1 MIWQSELRCL
11 QPRIWLQNPLS
22 ILCASCYTIRAT
34 QSNNEI
40 AFEGITLVKSVFS
53 FTRTL
58 ERRRDCVATIRDAL
72 FRCVSQIGAHFL
84 FALNSYLSM
93 ERGDYMGTK
102 SNKNIS
108 GVIGAIG
115 AVGGLITAVTP
126 LVEKAIDNA
135 QNKPTEKIDTK
146 VIIPELYRKGFPIDL
161 EQAEELLTER
171 GLKVSKSKLRMK
183 EADPKYRDYE
193 DTQVIDSNPKQGA
206 KVKVGTTVCL
216 RYITAEVIEESQK
229 IFDDSV
235 RIKQEA
241 KEQKAAEKQEQKE
254 RLKESVSET
263 MDSAKSGLEKIF
275 KKDRKA
281 IEAEKGEK

>member
-93 ERGDYMGTK
+93 ERVIIWERNQIKTFQ
-102 SNKNIS
+102 

-135 QNKPTEKIDTK
+135 QNKPTEKMDTESYYSR
-146 VIIPELYRKGFPIDL
+146 II
-161 EQAEELLTER
+161 
-171 GLKVSKSKLRMK
+171 S
-183 EADPKYRDYE
+183 
-193 DTQVIDSNPKQGA
+193 
-206 KVKVGTTVCL
+206 
-216 RYITAEVIEESQK
+216 
-229 IFDDSV
+229 
-235 RIKQEA
+235 
-241 KEQKAAEKQEQKE
+241 
-254 RLKESVSET
+254 
-263 MDSAKSGLEKIF
+263 
-275 KKDRKA
+275 
-281 IEAEKGEK
+281 

>member
-193 DTQVIDSNPKQGA
+193 DTQVIDSNPKQGV
-206 KVKVGTTVCL
+206 KVKIGTTVCL

-241 KEQKAAEKQEQKE
+241 KEQKAAEKQEKKE

-275 KKDRKA
+275 KKDRKT

>member
-58 ERRRDCVATIRDAL
+58 ERRRGLCGNNKRCAFSVRLSNWGAL
-72 FRCVSQIGAHFL
+72 FICPKFL
-84 FALNSYLSM
+84 LEYGK
-93 ERGDYMGTK
+93 GDYMGTK

-135 QNKPTEKIDTK
+135 QNKPTEKMDTK
-146 VIIPELYRKGFPIDL
+146 VIIPELYRKGFSDRFGTGRRITDGTWL
-161 EQAEELLTER
+161 E
-171 GLKVSKSKLRMK
+171 SFK
-183 EADPKYRDYE
+183 E
-193 DTQVIDSNPKQGA
+193 
-206 KVKVGTTVCL
+206 
-216 RYITAEVIEESQK
+216 
-229 IFDDSV
+229 
-235 RIKQEA
+235 
-241 KEQKAAEKQEQKE
+241 
-254 RLKESVSET
+254 
-263 MDSAKSGLEKIF
+263 
-275 KKDRKA
+275 
-281 IEAEKGEK
+281 